1 MSDNHHQSQSRSK
14 SPRGCSISN
23 QSPMCNPHSLRHLGI
38 LGGTRQHCPCRP
50 GARVIYHPDN
60 YLKQSIDLIP
70 GSDWYSVAQSCYFL
84 AVQIASL
91 CTSSTLKPVCINAH
105 LQAASLQRR
114 PFFGWCFQTWT
125 SSSWFWPGFWVEKV
139 HSNGIL
145 TAKIEEPWST
155 GDLSA

>member
-1 MSDNHHQSQSRSK
+1 MD
-14 SPRGCSISN
+14 PRKTNGY
-23 QSPMCNPHSLRHLGI
+23 R
-38 LGGTRQHCPCRP
+38 
-50 GARVIYHPDN
+50 RVTAAVTPPWWRTAGWSERGV
-60 YLKQSIDLIP
+60 LLMA
-70 GSDWYSVAQSCYFL
+70 DWYSVAKSCYFL

-155 GDLSA
+155 GDLSALKYMIWLSPYIFVRVCFHCHKILLGGCIV

>member
-1 MSDNHHQSQSRSK
+1 MLNTSTYLTHTSDNHHQSQSRSK

-38 LGGTRQHCPCRP
+38 LGGTRQHCHCRP
-50 GARVIYHPDN
+50 GARVIDHPDN

-70 GSDWYSVAQSCYFL
+70 GSDWYSVAQSCCFL

-105 LQAASLQRR
+105 LVFICRQPACSDA
-114 PFFGWCFQTWT
+114 PFWADVFKHGPVHHDFGLDF
-125 SSSWFWPGFWVEKV
+125 E
-139 HSNGIL
+139 
-145 TAKIEEPWST
+145 
-155 GDLSA
+155 